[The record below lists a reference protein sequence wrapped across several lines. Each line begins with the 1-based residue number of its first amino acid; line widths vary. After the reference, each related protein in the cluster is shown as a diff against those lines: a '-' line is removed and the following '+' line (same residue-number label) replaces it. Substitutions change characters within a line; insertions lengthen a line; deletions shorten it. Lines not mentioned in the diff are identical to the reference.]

1 MDGARE
7 LQNAQPRDHS
17 EVEGVIGERMAVKTK
32 IALGFLA
39 VLILSGSASVWSIL
53 GRGFSAKDEPTAVE
67 AFIARR
73 VRSLATPRAERD
85 TNNPVTKSPEV
96 ISEAMAHFA
105 DHCASCHAND
115 GSGDTSLGKG
125 LYPKP
130 PDLRQAGTQDLSD
143 GELFYIIHNG
153 IRLTGMPAFGQGS
166 PDQDMDS
173 WKLVHFIRH
182 LPSITSEEL
191 EKMKAMNPVSR
202 HEMEEEE
209 AIRKFLAGDDSQPA
223 GEGHKQD

>member
-1 MDGARE
+1 
-7 LQNAQPRDHS
+7 
-17 EVEGVIGERMAVKTK
+17 MANKTK
-32 IALGFLA
+32 FALGILGLI
-39 VLILSGSASVWSIL
+39 VLGGISSGWFIL
-53 GRGFSAKDEPTAVE
+53 GRGFSAKDDPTAVE
-67 AFIARR
+67 VFIARR
-73 VRSLATPRAERD
+73 VRSLATPRGDRD
-85 TNNPVTKSPEV
+85 ANNPVAKSPEV

-125 LYPKP
+125 LYPKA
-130 PDLRQAGTQDLSD
+130 PDLRRASTQNLTD

-153 IRLTGMPAFGQGS
+153 IRLTGMPAFGQGP

-173 WKLVHFIRH
+173 WKLVHFIRF
-182 LPSITSEEL
+182 LPGITSEEL
-191 EKMKAMNPVSR
+191 EKMKEMNPVSR

-223 GEGHKQD
+223 IEGHKHD

>member
-1 MDGARE
+1 MANKTKFALGI
-7 LQNAQPRDHS
+7 L
-17 EVEGVIGERMAVKTK
+17 GVIV
-32 IALGFLA
+32 LG
-39 VLILSGSASVWSIL
+39 GSLSVWFIL
-53 GRGFSAKDEPTAVE
+53 GRGFSAKDEPTVVE

-73 VRSLATPRAERD
+73 VRSLATPGTARD
-85 TNNPVTKSPEV
+85 TKNPVAKSPEV
-96 ISEAMAHFA
+96 ISESMAHFA

-125 LYPKP
+125 LYPKS
-130 PDLRQAGTQDLSD
+130 PDLRLAGTQDLTD

-182 LPSITSEEL
+182 LPGITPEEL

-209 AIRKFLAGDDSQPA
+209 AIRRFLAGDDSQSA
-223 GEGHKQD
+223 TEGRRHD

>member
-1 MDGARE
+1 MT
-7 LQNAQPRDHS
+7 
-17 EVEGVIGERMAVKTK
+17 VKTK
-32 IALGFLA
+32 IALGLLA
-39 VLILSGSASVWSIL
+39 LVLFAGSASVWFVL
-53 GRGFSAKDEPTAVE
+53 GRGFSAKEEPTAVE

-73 VRSLATPRAERD
+73 VRSLATPRDHRD
-85 TNNPVTKSPEV
+85 ANNPVAKSPEV

-115 GSGDTSLGKG
+115 GSGDTPLGKG

-130 PDLRQAGTQDLSD
+130 PDLRQVGTQDLTD
-143 GELFYIIHNG
+143 GELFYIIHHG
-153 IRLTGMPAFGQGS
+153 IRLTGMPAFGQGP

-182 LPSITSEEL
+182 LPAITSAEL
-191 EKMKAMNPVSR
+191 EKMKEMNPVSR

-209 AIRKFLAGDDSQPA
+209 AIQRFLAGDDSQPA
-223 GEGHKQD
+223 TESHKHD